1 LNRPSLRR
9 LAAAALLVSI
19 ALAGVAP
26 GTAAESQVLDLEE
39 AAALLRVTPDAV
51 RALAEAERIPARRVG
66 DTWRFSRAALLEWL
80 KGKEPGSVPATPAAP
95 GAAQRA
101 ELASRELSTINARGE
116 APPLL
121 AQAAPAAKAGS
132 PPPTVGERPATPT
145 AEEIALRDQRV
156 LLRRGTAT
164 IDFGMAYAHSEQ
176 APFPGAREEQRSL
189 GAVAALRYGL
199 LNNVQI
205 TVRLPRVWRR
215 TSTFVGAPFATAS
228 SSDTTRDSFTG
239 DVSVSLLGVAL
250 REAAGRPNIIL
261 SLDYVAPTGPG
272 DRGVGGGLVLSK
284 SYDPAVIFAGMSY
297 LKRLDAADSRG
308 ALAEHNVGLNL
319 GYTYALND
327 SLALSTVFSGTY
339 RNAASSDGVSIPPPR
354 ERYQVQIGMT
364 WMIARRFF
372 AEPSVAMRLGGE
384 TSDLVL
390 ALNFTYSF

>member
-1 LNRPSLRR
+1 LNRSSLRR
-9 LAAAALLVSI
+9 LAASALLVSI

-66 DTWRFSRAALLEWL
+66 DIWRFSRAALLEWL
-80 KGKEPGSVPATPAAP
+80 KGEEPGSVSGTPAAP

-101 ELASRELSTINARGE
+101 ELPSRELSTINARGE

-132 PPPTVGERPATPT
+132 LPPTVGEQRTTPT

-156 LLRRGTAT
+156 LLKRGTAT
-164 IDFGMAYAHSEQ
+164 IDFGMAYAHGEQ
-176 APFPGAREEQRSL
+176 APFPGVREEQRSL
-189 GAVAALRYGL
+189 SAVAALRYGL

-205 TVRLPRVWRR
+205 TVRVPRVWRR
-215 TSTFVGAPFATAS
+215 TSIFVGAPFATTS
-228 SSDTTRDSFTG
+228 SSDNRRESFTG
-239 DVSVSLLGVAL
+239 DASVSLLGVAL
-250 REAAGRPNIIL
+250 QEAEGRPNVIL

-284 SYDPAVIFAGMSY
+284 SYDPAVIFAGLSY

-308 ALAEHNVGLNL
+308 ALAERNVSLNL

-339 RNAASSDGVSIPPPR
+339 RNADSPDGVSIPPSR
-354 ERYQVQIGMT
+354 EHYQLQLGMT
-364 WMIARRFF
+364 WMIARRLF
-372 AEPSVAMRLGGE
+372 AEPSVAMPLGGE
-384 TSDLVL
+384 SSDMVL
-390 ALNFTYSF
+390 SLNFTYSF